1 MQKKKG
7 NNKRRSFVDPAKL
20 SKTGVGRRGQGLA
33 ARTARLIPA
42 DLAARRSNKRF
53 TAEELKKLKIDER
66 YQRWRIASSVGWLV
80 GVIESGGHITTP
92 ILVAKRKDGTYWII
106 DGQQRW
112 WAAYHTN
119 TGLDAQVF
127 EDTTLEEERLLF
139 TIYNSQTHVTGG
151 FRIHGSA
158 GPSGEMM
165 RKLATDKGSPLN
177 GLMGWEPNAQPY
189 PAALVFRAF
198 VAAML
203 GSKGSRAAIEHLLGR
218 LDIEIQDGKK
228 LRAEK
233 VLLMVATVIR
243 QVFSEKERAK
253 IRSLP
258 ATALG
263 LACHRHWEKLGVRDA
278 WPTPSARQC
287 DRIRN
292 LNWLV
297 LAPDQKS
304 IRVPTLVNSI
314 LHIWPVK
321 KARVIGEVRRR
332 EPARAY

>member
-1 MQKKKG
+1 MPNTTRKKKSST
-7 NNKRRSFVDPAKL
+7 RAFVDPDKL
-20 SKTGVGRRGQGLA
+20 SKKGDARRGRGLA
-33 ARTARLIPA
+33 GRTARVIPA
-42 DLAARRSNKRF
+42 DLAARRSIKHF
-53 TAEELKKLKIDER
+53 ASKELKTMKLDDR
-66 YQRWRIASSVGWLV
+66 YQRWRISTSVSWLV
-80 GVIESGGHITTP
+80 GVIESGGHITDP
-92 ILVAKRKDGTYWII
+92 ILVGQRKDGSYWII

-112 WAAYHTN
+112 WAAYHTD

-127 EDTTLEEERLLF
+127 KDTTLEDERLLF

-165 RKLATDKGSPLN
+165 RRLATETSSPLR

-189 PAALVFRAF
+189 PASLVFRAF
-198 VAAML
+198 AAGLL
-203 GSKGSRAAIEHLLGR
+203 GPKGARAGIDQMLGR

-233 VLLMVATVIR
+233 AMLMIAAVIR
-243 QVFSEKERAK
+243 QVFSEEEKAK

-263 LACHRHWEKLGVRDA
+263 LACYHHWEKLGVQDA
-278 WPTPSARQC
+278 WSTPTARQC
-287 DRIRN
+287 ERIRN
-292 LNWLV
+292 LNWLM

-304 IRVPTLVNSI
+304 IRIPTLVESI

-321 KARVIGEVRRR
+321 GSNGRRTR
-332 EPARAY
+332 

>member
-1 MQKKKG
+1 MQKKKRNG
-7 NNKRRSFVDPAKL
+7 KRRSFVDPAKL

-42 DLAARRSNKRF
+42 ELAARRSFKRF
-53 TAEELKKLKIDER
+53 TGDELKNLKIDER
-66 YQRWRIASSVGWLV
+66 YQRWRIAGSVGWLV
-80 GVIESGGHITTP
+80 GVIESGGHITDP
-92 ILVAKRKDGTYWII
+92 ILVARRKDGTYWII

-127 EDTTLEEERLLF
+127 KDTTLEEERLLF

-177 GLMGWEPNAQPY
+177 GLMGWEPNSQPY
-189 PAALVFRAF
+189 PASLVFRAF
-198 VAAML
+198 AAGML
-203 GSKGSRAAIEHLLGR
+203 GSKGSRSAIDQLLGR

-233 VLLMVATVIR
+233 MLLMIAAVIR
-243 QVFSEKERAK
+243 QVFSEEDKAK

-263 LACHRHWEKLGVRDA
+263 LSCNRHWEKLGVRDA
-278 WPTPSARQC
+278 WPTPSAKQC
-287 DRIRN
+287 ARIRN
-292 LNWLV
+292 LNWLI
-297 LAPDQKS
+297 LAPDQKF
-304 IRVPTLVNSI
+304 IRVPGLVESI
-314 LHIWPVK
+314 LHIWPVRK
-321 KARVIGEVRRR
+321 ERTARV
-332 EPARAY
+332 